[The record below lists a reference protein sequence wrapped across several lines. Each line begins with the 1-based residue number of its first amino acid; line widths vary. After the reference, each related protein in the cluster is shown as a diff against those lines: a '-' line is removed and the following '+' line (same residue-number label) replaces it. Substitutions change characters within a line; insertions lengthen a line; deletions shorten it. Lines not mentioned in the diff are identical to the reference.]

1 MTTLAPLIDDP
12 ADAAVR
18 RNPFPLDARLQDE
31 DPVHGSPALRAWVL
45 TRYADVRQ
53 MMLPDTLL
61 PDRLRPF
68 YAQLQGERRGLLAKR
83 CIGRLVERFPRIE
96 RIERAT
102 GAPDWIDGL
111 AMRGVA
117 SLPVQLG

>member
-12 ADAAVR
+12 ADAAER

-45 TRYADVRQ
+45 TRCADVRQ
-53 MMLPDTLL
+53 MMLPDTLS

-68 YAQLQGERRGLLAKR
+68 YAQLQGERRELLAKR
-83 CIGRLVERFPRIE
+83 CIGRLVARFA
-96 RIERAT
+96 RIERAA
-102 GAPDWIDGL
+102 GAPDWIDAL

>member
-1 MTTLAPLIDDP
+1 MTTLAYDP
-12 ADAAVR
+12 ADPAVR
-18 RNPFPLDARLQDE
+18 RNPFPLYAQLQDE
-31 DPVHGSPALRAWVL
+31 DPVHWSPALRAWVL
-45 TRYADVRQ
+45 TRYDDVRQ
-53 MMLPDTLL
+53 MMLSDAMS